1 MRASLRPLI
10 SVPVERAAPLKSPLR
25 IKRSSPPPGTKRQVL
40 TTLTLGAG
48 RIRRWPK
55 SSGTGPVRKLGGQQ
69 RAVALCHTG
78 DATQPRRRPPWT
90 PTQGPAEPPAM
101 DAIDRRIL
109 RALHRNARLTNAE
122 LAEQV
127 GLSPSPCWTRV
138 KRLEQAG
145 VIKGYVAILDQAQLG
160 LPDTVIIEVMME
172 RHDEDSLKRFELAV
186 TEMPEVIEAWL
197 VTGEYDYV
205 IKAAVGGTAGYE
217 RLLREKLY
225 RLPGVRHT
233 RTSFTLR
240 SLKQSWTPAP

>member
-1 MRASLRPLI
+1 MD
-10 SVPVERAAPLKSPLR
+10 AP
-25 IKRSSPPPGTKRQVL
+25 
-40 TTLTLGAG
+40 
-48 RIRRWPK
+48 
-55 SSGTGPVRKLGGQQ
+55 KL
-69 RAVALCHTG
+69 
-78 DATQPRRRPPWT
+78 
-90 PTQGPAEPPAM
+90 

-145 VIKGYVAILDQAQLG
+145 VIKGYVAILDQAALG

-172 RHDEDSLKRFELAV
+172 RHDEESLRRFEQAV
-186 TEMPEVIEAWL
+186 TDMPEIIEAWL

>member
-1 MRASLRPLI
+1 M
-10 SVPVERAAPLKSPLR
+10 
-25 IKRSSPPPGTKRQVL
+25 
-40 TTLTLGAG
+40 
-48 RIRRWPK
+48 
-55 SSGTGPVRKLGGQQ
+55 
-69 RAVALCHTG
+69 
-78 DATQPRRRPPWT
+78 DAT
-90 PTQGPAEPPAM
+90 
-101 DAIDRRIL
+101 DRRIL
-109 RALHRNARLTNAE
+109 RALHRRARLTNAE
-122 LAEQV
+122 LAEEV

-138 KRLEQAG
+138 RRLEQSG
-145 VIKGYVAILDQAQLG
+145 VIQEFVTILDQAALG

-172 RHDEDSLKRFELAV
+172 RHDEDRLRRFEQAV

-240 SLKQSWTPAP
+240 CLKQSWTPTP